1 MNNSYKQIGMIL
13 AEVFNLIERTKPLY
27 TQSAAERK
35 LGREKIVYD
44 ELRKP
49 THKRFQAGLSDQDKR
64 NQNRATQV
72 KLVQSGRRL

>member
-1 MNNSYKQIGMIL
+1 MIL

-35 LGREKIVYD
+35 LGREKIAYD

-49 THKRFQAGLSDQDKR
+49 KHKQFQAGMSAQDKR